1 VVAVAKGEMTDT
13 NRQCAFT
20 RRKWPKDVL
29 LRLELDQ
36 QGAILVD
43 LQNILKGRGVYVT
56 PSEFRRALQPKALH
70 RLFKG
75 KAASISEDEI
85 ESILQ
90 STSERLTSRVCEL
103 IGLARRTGKLAFGFE
118 AVGRAIQNSK
128 YRPMT
133 VLTAGD
139 IAARSKNRIQQLTSN
154 TDQVEL
160 VRALTKEVLGR
171 TLGRETVSVVAVWHP
186 KIGRRFLNEVTR
198 LDRLQ
203 SADMIASSGNR
214 KG

>member
-1 VVAVAKGEMTDT
+1 MAVAKGEMTDT

-29 LRLELDQ
+29 LRLELDH

-43 LQNILKGRGVYVT
+43 LQNILKGRGVYLT

-75 KAASISEDEI
+75 KAAPMSEDEI
-85 ESILQ
+85 ENLLRI
-90 STSERLTSRVCEL
+90 TSERLTSRVCEL
-103 IGLARRTGKLAFGFE
+103 IGLGRRTGKLAFGFE
-118 AVGRAIQNSK
+118 AVGRAIQNLK

-133 VLTAGD
+133 VLATND
-139 IAARSKNRIQQLTSN
+139 IAPRSENKIQQLISN

-198 LDRLQ
+198 LDRLH
-203 SADMIASSGNR
+203 SADIIVSSGGR

>member
-1 VVAVAKGEMTDT
+1 MVAVAKGNMTEN

-20 RRKWPKDVL
+20 RRKRPQDAL

-36 QGAILVD
+36 DGVLLVD
-43 LQNILKGRGVYVT
+43 LQHILNGRGVYVT
-56 PSEFRRALQPKALH
+56 PAEFRRALQPKALH

-75 KAASISEDEI
+75 KAKPLSDEEI
-85 ESILQ
+85 DGLIQ
-90 STSERLTSRVCEL
+90 TTVERLTARVCEL
-103 IGLARRTGKLAFGFE
+103 IGLGRRTGKLAFGFE
-118 AVGRAIQNSK
+118 AVSRALDNSK
-128 YRPMT
+128 YRPIT
-133 VLTAGD
+133 VLSAGD
-139 IAARSKNRIQQLTSN
+139 TAARSENKIQQLTSN
-154 TDQVEL
+154 DDQVEL

-186 KIGRRFLNEVTR
+186 KIGKRLLSEVTR

-203 SADMIASSGNR
+203 SADVTASSGHR